1 MGSITD
7 TPGYFSR
14 TVHTLDFVES
24 KFPNP
29 TKTEMSYTGP
39 PSHLQN
45 SMDVH
50 PFWSE
55 FGREFQPTDRYHDM
69 TNGDVPRGLLP
80 GTDTA
85 QEMRNLE
92 LKESL
97 QDLRSQVK
105 AKIKQ
110 VRPILEEDREE
121 EQKPKAPADEV
132 DAPVAPVAPVAPDAP
147 VAKIDGP
154 KRPAPPLPVQKL
166 VKPQPELPKDTTS
179 AKTPTPVK
187 QYGSFQDEKSAL
199 DFLDS
204 VISESMN
211 LDDEDEVEVTTPAT
225 TEDTNWSLGGES
237 FMKVEMRRRNLDKPV
252 PGVMHGVAP
261 VGTRNSFYT
270 TDNEAAYNGG
280 KNVLRTSMYLP
291 ESDFTSSTQHSC
303 QSKPA
308 AIAHE
313 LQSQYATSAEPS
325 WNQIKQSKGLPP
337 LRGQWVMESAP
348 SVLIRESSRIVA
360 QRTAHQATTAES
372 VPEPRECGTLSR
384 STTNS
389 PERLLI
395 GLWRDSLPIWT
406 TGGEQVGGRRPRL
419 SADSVSQKACHWKRV
434 SGFRAIQPFWM
445 RSVQSCSCRSQIEQ
459 LQPLK
464 EWPSGGNILK
474 QIWTPLPMW

>member
-1 MGSITD
+1 MGCTHSRSEDLYKKSFINSDTFMGSITD

-225 TEDTNWSLGGES
+225 AEDTNWSLGGES

-270 TDNEAAYNGG
+270 TDNEAAYNEG

-291 ESDFTSSTQHSC
+291 ESDFTSSHSTAAKVNRQ
-303 QSKPA
+303 QS
-308 AIAHE
+308 
-313 LQSQYATSAEPS
+313 LTSYRVSMPPQQNPLE
-325 WNQIKQSKGLPP
+325 IKSNRQRDFP
-337 LRGQWVMESAP
+337 LE
-348 SVLIRESSRIVA
+348 
-360 QRTAHQATTAES
+360 RTMSNGVSTVSIDTGIFS
-372 VPEPRECGTLSR
+372 DSG
-384 STTNS
+384 TTNS
-389 PERLLI
+389 ASSNDSGIGSGATGVRDLVKIYNEQTRASADRALKRQSANLDNWGRAGGRPAPSLERRLSEPE
-395 GLWRDSLPIWT
+395 SLPLEESIR
-406 TGGEQVGGRRPRL
+406 G
-419 SADSVSQKACHWKRV
+419 SAQFSH
-434 SGFRAIQPFWM
+434 SG
-445 RSVQSCSCRSQIEQ
+445 
-459 LQPLK
+459 
-464 EWPSGGNILK
+464 
-474 QIWTPLPMW
+474 